1 MIAAENYLSIYVL
14 ITTVVVCSLMAYV
27 ALTPN
32 MRSKDYPMI
41 PYAMGALLFWF
52 ITFWLATRPISA
64 YFGDMMNYML
74 AFQGYLYT
82 DQVNPNGD
90 YLFEAMMLFF
100 AKNFNAESFFFFCT
114 LLYFIPIYLAYRK
127 IFKSFWPLVFI
138 LSTIVIA
145 FYGFAVN
152 GIRNGIAA
160 QIFLLGLALPKRV
173 GWALILTAIGFHSSM
188 LIPAIGYFS
197 AIVVREVKFYFAFW
211 LLALVTSVFYS
222 GFGELMQ
229 NFGLT
234 NNKLDGYISDDT
246 LADQFS
252 MTGYRYDFVLYSAF
266 PVGVAAY
273 YIFKRDFKDAFY
285 YHMTS
290 VYLFANAIF
299 ILMNEML
306 FSNRFAYLSW
316 FMMTIILIYPIYK
329 LRTKQDV
336 NVLLAIILYLLSS
349 YLIVT

>member
-1 MIAAENYLSIYVL
+1 MNAAESYLGIYL
-14 ITTVVVCSLMAYV
+14 TITTAVVCLLMIYV
-27 ALTPN
+27 ALNPN
-32 MRSKDYPMI
+32 MRSKEYPLI
-41 PYAMGALLFWF
+41 PYAMGSLLFWF
-52 ITFWLATRPISA
+52 LAIWLAVRPISV
-64 YFGDMMNYML
+64 YFGDMMNYMI

-82 DQVNPNGD
+82 DEINSQGD
-90 YLFEAMMLFF
+90 YLFEVMMLFF
-100 AKNFNAESFFFFCT
+100 AKNFNAEAFFFFCT
-114 LLYFIPIYLAYRK
+114 MLYFIPIYLAYRR

-173 GWALILTAIGFHSSM
+173 SWILILTSIGFHSSM
-188 LIPAIGYFS
+188 LIPALGYFS
-197 AIVVREVKFYFAFW
+197 AIVVRQVRFYFMFW
-211 LLALVTSVFYS
+211 LLALFTSIVYS
-222 GFGELMQ
+222 DFGELMQ
-229 NFGLT
+229 TLGLT
-234 NNKLDGYISDDT
+234 NNKLDGYISDDS
-246 LADQFS
+246 LAHEFS

-273 YIFKRDFKDAFY
+273 YIFKRNFKDAFY
-285 YHMTS
+285 NHMTS

-336 NVLLAIILYLLSS
+336 NVLLVIILYLLSS
-349 YLIVT
+349 YLIVS